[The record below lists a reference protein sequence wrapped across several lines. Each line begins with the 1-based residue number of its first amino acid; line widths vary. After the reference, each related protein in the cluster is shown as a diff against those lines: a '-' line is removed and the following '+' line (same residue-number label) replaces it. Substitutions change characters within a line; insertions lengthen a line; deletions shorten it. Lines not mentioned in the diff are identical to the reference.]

1 MNWRLKHGS
10 PGPPEFLSRRPRVAE
25 PTSPQVRLTSPQVR
39 PGVRL
44 NITAS
49 AKTSPEVLRALP
61 QAPRDSPHLTVL
73 WPGSPGG
80 TPRNLEER
88 GGATAR

>member
-1 MNWRLKHGS
+1 MSCRLKHGS
-10 PGPPEFLSRRPRVAE
+10 PGPPELLGCRPRVAE
-25 PTSPQVRLTSPQVR
+25 PTSPQVRPTSPQVR

-49 AKTSPEVLRALP
+49 AKTSPEVLRALA
-61 QAPRDSPHLTVL
+61 QAPGDSPHLTVL
-73 WPGSPGG
+73 WPGSLGG

-88 GGATAR
+88 RGATAR